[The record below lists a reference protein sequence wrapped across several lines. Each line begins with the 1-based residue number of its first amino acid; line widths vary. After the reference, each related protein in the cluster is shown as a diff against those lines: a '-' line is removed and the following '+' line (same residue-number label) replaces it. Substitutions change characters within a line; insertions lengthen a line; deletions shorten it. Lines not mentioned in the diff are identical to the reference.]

1 MSKSITQSDIKLFNT
16 WGFNDI
22 EIKDFTLEHYINLKP
37 IIIPH
42 SCGRHEHK
50 RFWKSDISVVERFI
64 NRLLAPG
71 FIQGKIKGRKSSYQ
85 SGKKSK
91 LINSVKS
98 AFILINLNT
107 DENPLQVLADAIVNT
122 APREETTKIA
132 MGGISY
138 ASAVDVAPQRRV
150 DLAIKYLSQAI
161 GVKSHGNVRQFEEN
175 IAQELI
181 LAAKN
186 SQDSRA
192 VKRKDEIERIAVSA
206 R

>member
-1 MSKSITQSDIKLFNT
+1 
-16 WGFNDI
+16 
-22 EIKDFTLEHYINLKP
+22 
-37 IIIPH
+37 
-42 SCGRHEHK
+42 
-50 RFWKSDISVVERFI
+50 
-64 NRLLAPG
+64 
-71 FIQGKIKGRKSSYQ
+71 
-85 SGKKSK
+85 
-91 LINSVKS
+91 
-98 AFILINLNT
+98 
-107 DENPLQVLADAIVNT
+107 
-122 APREETTKIA
+122 

-150 DLAIKYLSQAI
+150 DLAIKYITQAI
-161 GVKSHGNVRQFEEN
+161 AAKSHGNVRQFEEN

>member
-1 MSKSITQSDIKLFNT
+1 MSKSTKDNEIKLYSRWSFN
-16 WGFNDI
+16 
-22 EIKDFTLEHYINLKP
+22 EVEVKDYTLVNYINLKP

-50 RFWKSDISVVERFI
+50 KFWKSNISIVERFI

-71 FIQGKIKGRKSSYQ
+71 FIHGKIKGHRSSYH

-91 LINSVKS
+91 IINSLKS
-98 AFILINLNT
+98 AFMLIHLNT
-107 DENPLQVLADAIVNT
+107 GENPIQVLVDAIVNT

-150 DLAIKYLSQAI
+150 DLGIKYLTQAI
-161 GVKSHGNVRQFEEN
+161 GARAHANERQYEEN
-175 IAQELI
+175 VAQELI